1 MKMNYQIA
9 EQYAKLIFD
18 SHVKGRSFKPLLVEV
33 FSKYNKNFLLTEA
46 DLKDSVKQV
55 YAELIA
61 KFRGM
66 ATKDKTAENYYG
78 IIKGLAQ
85 SILKFYDK
93 NIRVDPTGYKI
104 DKNFDFELETS
115 SAAKAAVEKSTVVNP
130 TPANTNATVNS
141 HYNPQLS
148 FRNFLQESEIHE
160 ILKRKIIKIAINNQN
175 ITESVIKEGLSDVWS
190 GVKSMFGGK
199 KTPKEHS
206 YDEKIEFL
214 YGDNNSIRD
223 KLTKIVG
230 LFAEKIDRDK
240 NSYSPADQRLA
251 NQLKQSLDNFFTKVS
266 SGGLDFVKSST
277 PESSIVHRDV
287 EAGRQKGLLGYFR
300 TDRYKKALEDDSN
313 LIFDQFMHLM
323 KINMNSLLGKTSTEV
338 TSIIQSA
345 FTKLSDEDKQTC
357 TEFLKEYEP
366 HYNKRYPQLL
376 KNLAKEQKAAARSG
390 APQPYANY
398 KFGTITAIRAGLAAL
413 LFSIVG
419 GIAMNGPNLD
429 DTMGQTMKATTTM
442 VGDDTGGTG
451 PDPDTGSGPNF
462 GQNLKTSINNL
473 QQHIQ
478 SGEVG
483 NNPQVMELLGLLSVI
498 QQASNA
504 NPDGFDTFL
513 NENPDLS
520 NFLNQLHDRSVGG
533 DLEQPGDVDDILE
546 NLAGINAAKIIK
558 QLKGI
563 GYENQQDSQSSGSAP
578 AQTFNK
584 FVQKKATSSPTKIVK
599 DRIHGGTAEVKK
611 VGPLQSAGR
620 AMFGTKDVEGNKVKP
635 GFLGGLKNLI
645 QKPFQKGR

>member
-33 FSKYNKNFLLTEA
+33 FSKYNNNFLLTEA

-115 SAAKAAVEKSTVVNP
+115 SAAKAANVNSTVVNP
-130 TPANTNATVNS
+130 TPTNLIINS

-214 YGDNNSIRD
+214 YGDNKSIKD
-223 KLTKIVG
+223 KLTKIVSF
-230 LFAEKIDRDK
+230 FAEKINQDK
-240 NSYSPADQRLA
+240 KSYSPADQRLA
-251 NQLKQSLDNFFTKVS
+251 NQLTQSLNQFFDKVN

-300 TDRYKKALEDDSN
+300 TDRYKKSQKQDLD

-323 KINMNSLLGKTSTEV
+323 KIDMNSLLGKTSTEV
-338 TSIIQSA
+338 TSIIENA
-345 FTKLSDEDKQTC
+345 FTKLSEEDIQTC
-357 TEFLKEYEP
+357 AEFMKEYEP
-366 HYNKRYPQLL
+366 YYRKRYPQLL
-376 KNLAKEQKAAARSG
+376 RNLAKEQKAAAKAG
-390 APQPYANY
+390 APTPYANY

-413 LFSIVG
+413 LFSMVAGVAI
-419 GIAMNGPNLD
+419 NSQKLD

-462 GQNLKTSINNL
+462 GQNLKTSIENL

-478 SGEVG
+478 SGELG
-483 NNPQVMELLGLLSVI
+483 NNPQVLELLGLLSVI
-498 QQASNA
+498 QQASND

-513 NENPDLS
+513 NENPNLS

-578 AQTFNK
+578 TQTFNK
-584 FVQKKATSSPTKIVK
+584 FVQKKATSGLTKVINTK
-599 DRIHGGTAEVKK
+599 NGPAEVKK
-611 VGPLQSAGR
+611 VGPIRGTGR
-620 AMFGTKDVEGNKVKP
+620 VLFGTKDVEGSKVKS
-635 GFLGGLKNLI
+635 GLLGGIGKKI
-645 QKPFQKGR
+645 FGPRR

>member
-1 MKMNYQIA
+1 MRMNYQIA

-18 SHVKGRSFKPLLVEV
+18 SHVKGKSFKPLLVEV
-33 FSKYNKNFLLTEA
+33 FSKYNSNFLLTEA

-55 YAELIA
+55 YAEIIA
-61 KFRGM
+61 KFRGF

-115 SAAKAAVEKSTVVNP
+115 SAAKAAGGNQTVVNLP
-130 TPANTNATVNS
+130 PANTNVPVNA

-160 ILKRKIIKIAINNQN
+160 ILKRKIIKIAANNQI
-175 ITESVIKEGLSDVWS
+175 ITQSVIKEGLSDVWS

-206 YDEKIEFL
+206 YDEKIELL
-214 YGDNNSIRD
+214 YGDSNSIKD

-230 LFAEKIDRDK
+230 LFAEKIRQDK
-240 NSYSPADQRLA
+240 KSYSPADQRLA
-251 NQLKQSLDNFFTKVS
+251 DQLTKSLTDFFDKVS

-300 TDRYKKALEDDSN
+300 TDRYKKSQKQDLD

-323 KINMNSLLGKTSTEV
+323 KIDMNSLLGKTSTDV
-338 TSIIQSA
+338 TSIIETA
-345 FTKLSDEDKQTC
+345 FTKLSEEDKQTC
-357 TEFLKEYEP
+357 AEFLKEYEP
-366 HYNKRYPQLL
+366 YYKKRYPQLL
-376 KNLAKEQKAAARSG
+376 RNLAKEQKAAARSG
-390 APQPYANY
+390 TPKPYANY

-413 LFSIVG
+413 LFSLVG
-419 GIAMNGPNLD
+419 GLAINSQKLD

-442 VGDDTGGTG
+442 VGDDMGGTG

-462 GQNLKTSINNL
+462 SQNLKTSISNL
-473 QQHIQ
+473 QQHMQ
-478 SGEVG
+478 DNTVG
-483 NNPQVMELLGLLSVI
+483 NDPQVMELLGLLSAI
-498 QQASNA
+498 QQASNE
-504 NPDGFDTFL
+504 NPEGFDTFL
-513 NENPDLS
+513 NQNPDLS
-520 NFLNQLHDRSVGG
+520 NFLAQLHDKTAGG
-533 DLEQPGDVDDILE
+533 DLEQPGDVEDMLKTFADL
-546 NLAGINAAKIIK
+546 NPKGIIK

-563 GYENQQDSQSSGSAP
+563 GYENQQDSQPSGSAP
-578 AQTFNK
+578 APPTFNK
-584 FVQKKATSSPTKIVK
+584 FVQKKATSGPTKVINTK
-599 DRIHGGTAEVKK
+599 SGPQEVKK
-611 VGPLQSAGR
+611 VGPIKAAGR
-620 AMFGTKDVEGNKVKP
+620 AMFGTKNVQGEKVKH
-635 GFLGGLKNLI
+635 GLLDGLKNLI
-645 QKPFQKGR
+645 QKPFQRGR